1 MLNVPF
7 NDLSR
12 IHKPILEESLR
23 DFKKVVLE
31 SGFVLNDDIK
41 NFENEYASY
50 SGQNYAVSC
59 ANGTDALEIIIRAL
73 NIGKNDE
80 VIIPNNSFIA
90 TAIAVSKAGATPVF
104 VDNDEFYLID
114 ITKIE
119 NAITSKTKAI
129 IAVNLYGQ
137 MADLIEIK
145 KIAKKHRL
153 HVIEDAAQSHGAKNK
168 KNMNVGD
175 LSTAAAYSFYPG
187 KNLGAWG
194 DGGMITT
201 NSKTLYT
208 KMLKIRNYGSTKKYV
223 HDEMGFNS
231 RLQPIQGIVLSK
243 KLKEIDS
250 WNDERRYIAEQYND
264 AFIDMKK
271 IKIPKTFDD
280 NLHVW
285 HLYVIQVP
293 RRNAFIDCLEKN
305 NVQAIIH
312 YPIPINEQKAYKEHR
327 SYKKNFDKSS
337 TYAKR
342 IVSLPIFPKMTKKEI
357 EKVIS
362 VVKKGCSDL
371 A

>member
-1 MLNVPF
+1 MTNVPF
-7 NDLSR
+7 NELSR

-23 DFKKVVLE
+23 DFKKVVLK
-31 SGFVLNDDIK
+31 SGFVLNDEIK
-41 NFENEYASY
+41 DFENEYASY

-59 ANGTDALEIIIRAL
+59 ANGTDALEIILRSL

-90 TAIAVSKAGATPVF
+90 TAIAVSKAGATPIF

-114 ITKIE
+114 TTKIE
-119 NAITSKTKAI
+119 NAITSKSKAI

-137 MADLIEIK
+137 MADLIEIN
-145 KIAKKHRL
+145 KIAKKNKL

-168 KNMNVGD
+168 KNINVGD

-194 DGGMITT
+194 DGGMVTT
-201 NSKTLYT
+201 NSKSLYS

-243 KLKEIDS
+243 KLKKLNS
-250 WNDERRYIAEQYND
+250 WNDERRFIAEQYNN
-264 AFIDMKK
+264 AFADNKK
-271 IKIPKTFDD
+271 IQIPETFDE

-285 HLYVIQVP
+285 HLYVIQVSN
-293 RRNAFIDCLEKN
+293 RNAFIDDLEKN
-305 NVQAIIH
+305 NVQSIIH
-312 YPIPINEQKAYKEHR
+312 YPIPINQQKAYKTHKLFNNKFE
-327 SYKKNFDKSS
+327 KS
-337 TYAKR
+337 TPYAKR
-342 IVSLPIFPKMTKKEI
+342 IVSLPIFPEMTKKEI
-357 EKVIS
+357 NKVID
-362 VVKKGCSDL
+362 VVTKVSKK
-371 A
+371 